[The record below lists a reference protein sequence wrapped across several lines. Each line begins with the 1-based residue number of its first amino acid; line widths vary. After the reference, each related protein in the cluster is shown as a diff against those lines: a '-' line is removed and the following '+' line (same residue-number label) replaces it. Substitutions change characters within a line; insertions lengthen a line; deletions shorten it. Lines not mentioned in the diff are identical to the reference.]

1 MTLTLKGSLAASTLA
16 VTMALSTASQ
26 AEDFT
31 IDFGGR
37 YMLDYTV
44 ADLSDP
50 DSEIRDEEIRR
61 LRGKV
66 SGKLNSKWSYK
77 VETTID
83 TESDGFNLILEDAY
97 VQFKPGIGNWALIVG
112 QDNTTVSMAEQT
124 SSLFSSVYERAAIT
138 DAFGFSRRLGVI
150 AKTSGDNYTFSAG
163 VFSSNLEGDGGGS
176 TGNGKAASARATYNP
191 IKSDDMVVHLGA
203 YWRYRDK
210 GDDDNS
216 DLRYRQRPFTHVAP
230 SRIVNTGRFAKSDNT
245 FGVEAAA
252 TTGKLWAAGEA
263 SILKANGSGAN
274 PDANFGGYY
283 GEVGVFF
290 GGEKVYKGNKF
301 NRPKVDK
308 PFGQGGYG
316 AASFVARYDSLD
328 LQDAIYTGKLDTV
341 ILGADWWP
349 TRNTRLGINYF
360 NADAENGSADKGE
373 GFVARAQFDF

>member
-1 MTLTLKGSLAASTLA
+1 
-16 VTMALSTASQ
+16 
-26 AEDFT
+26 
-31 IDFGGR
+31 
-37 YMLDYTV
+37 
-44 ADLSDP
+44 
-50 DSEIRDEEIRR
+50 
-61 LRGKV
+61 V

-150 AKTSGDNYTFSAG
+150 
-163 VFSSNLEGDGGGS
+163 
-176 TGNGKAASARATYNP
+176 
-191 IKSDDMVVHLGA
+191 
-203 YWRYRDK
+203 
-210 GDDDNS
+210 DDDNS

>member
-1 MTLTLKGSLAASTLA
+1 MTHTLRGGLVVSALAMIMA
-16 VTMALSTASQ
+16 VPTAGFAQ
-26 AEDFT
+26 DFT
-31 IDFGGR
+31 FDFGGR
-37 YMLDYTV
+37 FMLDYTV
-44 ADLSDP
+44 ADLSNP

-61 LRGKV
+61 FRVKG
-66 SGKLNSKWSYK
+66 SGKLSDKIKYK

-83 TESDGFNLILEDAY
+83 PEDNELSFEDAY
-97 VQFKPGIGNWALIVG
+97 VEVKTGVGNWAVIVG

-124 SSLFSSVYERAAIT
+124 SSLFSSVYERAAFT

-150 AKTSGDNYTFSAG
+150 AKTSGDNYSFSAG

-191 IKSDDMVVHLGA
+191 IKSDDMIVHLGA

-230 SRIVNTGRFAKSDNT
+230 SRIINTGRFAKSDNT
-245 FGVEAAA
+245 FGIEAAA

-263 SILKANGSGAN
+263 SFLKANGADAN

-290 GGEKVYKGNKF
+290 GGKKVYKGNKF

-316 AASFVARYDSLD
+316 AVSLVARYDSLD
-328 LQDAIYTGKLDTV
+328 LQDAVYTGKLDTV
-341 ILGADWWP
+341 VLGADWWP
-349 TRNTRLGINYF
+349 TGKTRFGVNYF

>member
-1 MTLTLKGSLAASTLA
+1 MTNILKGGFIVSLLA
-16 VTMALSTASQ
+16 VSMTIPSLGHAQ
-26 AEDFT
+26 DFT

-44 ADLSDP
+44 ADISGP
-50 DSEIRDEEIRR
+50 DSEIKDEEIRR

-66 SGKLNSKWSYK
+66 SGKVGKKWSYK
-77 VETTID
+77 VETTLD
-83 TESDGFNLILEDAY
+83 TEDGNNLILEDAY

-112 QDNTTVSMAEQT
+112 QDNTTVSMAEET
-124 SSLFSSVYERAAIT
+124 SSLFSSTYERAAFT

-163 VFSSNLEGDGGGS
+163 VFSSNLEGEGGGS
-176 TGNGKAASARATYNP
+176 TDNGKAASARATYNP
-191 IKSDDMVVHLGA
+191 IKSDEMTVHLGA

-210 GDDDNS
+210 GDDS
-216 DLRYRQRPFTHVAP
+216 SILRYRQRPFTHAAP
-230 SRIVNTGRFAKSDNT
+230 SRIIDTGRFAKSDNT
-245 FGVEAAA
+245 FGIEAAA

-263 SILKANGSGAN
+263 SILKANGAGAN
-274 PDANFGGYY
+274 PDASFGGYY

-290 GGEKVYKGNKF
+290 GGKKVYKGHKF

-316 AASFVARYDSLD
+316 AVSFVARYDSLD
-328 LQDAIYTGKLDTV
+328 LQDAVYTGKLETIV
-341 ILGADWWP
+341 LGADWWP
-349 TRNTRLGINYF
+349 TGNTRLGINYF
-360 NADAENGSADKGE
+360 NADATNGSVDKGE